1 MIMNRRRRKDKSGRT
16 VLIWVE
22 FSPLEIKLKYGPK
35 ASELCLTEFAR
46 THFIGHLFALRVCGK
61 KSCFDSQ
68 SEQAKKGKRVLRTLA
83 EQESD
88 NFPLTC
94 SSSQGPTY
102 QSVTYSPPIPYS
114 PSTENP
120 QHSFALPNHTFLPSL
135 ATLICPGVPPLLYG
149 NFSSNS
155 SLPEGR
161 FFDPI
166 PT

>member
-1 MIMNRRRRKDKSGRT
+1 MLEGKSREHKTDGAAPTRISA
-16 VLIWVE
+16 LLGIA
-22 FSPLEIKLKYGPK
+22 LKYDPK
-35 ASELCLTEFAR
+35 ASELCLTKFAR
-46 THFIGHLFALRVCGK
+46 THFIGHQLALRVCGK

-68 SEQAKKGKRVLRTLA
+68 SEQAKKGKRMLQTLV

-88 NFPLTC
+88 NYFPTHSL
-94 SSSQGPTY
+94 SQSLSY
-102 QSVTYSPPIPYS
+102 QLVTYSPLIPHP

-120 QHSFALPNHTFLPSL
+120 QHSFALPNRFFLSLL
-135 ATLICPGVPPLLYG
+135 ATLIRPEEPRLLYG
-149 NFSSNS
+149 NFSSHS